1 MNLYRYLHNAPCTY
15 VLNTAKALPTLP
27 DISFTEIFHMSHH
40 ADISLDKVE
49 NVWNQHQCLVFELY
63 YNERSSIYCV
73 LLPNT
78 VEVSLS
84 DYKHIT
90 MDDQYE
96 EERHIYDYY
105 VKTTFPLFLKRFQKR
120 LNTRHYLNKVQRSI
134 LFPSTELAYH
144 QQFVEKVS
152 IHSNTNEYELP
163 LIRSYLYESMDIV
176 KEEKEYHPDGV
187 KISELKE
194 DFEELAL
201 LTKSL

>member
-27 DISFTEIFHMSHH
+27 DISFTETFHMSHH

-49 NVWNQHQCLVFELY
+49 NIWNQHQCLVFELY

-78 VEVSLS
+78 FEVSLS

-90 MDDQYE
+90 LDDQYD

-105 VKTTFPLFLKRFQKR
+105 VKTTFPLFLTRFQKR

-134 LFPSTELAYH
+134 PFPSTELAYH
-144 QQFVEKVS
+144 QQFVEKVA

-163 LIRSYLYESMDIV
+163 LIRTYLYESLDIV

>member
-27 DISFTEIFHMSHH
+27 DISFTETFHMSHH

-49 NVWNQHQCLVFELY
+49 DIWNQHQCLVFELY

-78 VEVSLS
+78 FEVSLS

-90 MDDQYE
+90 LDDQYD

-105 VKTTFPLFLKRFQKR
+105 VKTTFPLFLTRLQKR
-120 LNTRHYLNKVQRSI
+120 LKTRQYLNKVQRSI
-134 LFPSTELAYH
+134 PFLPTELAYH
-144 QQFVEKVS
+144 QQLVEKVS
-152 IHSNTNEYELP
+152 IRSLMDEYELP
-163 LIRSYLYESMDIV
+163 LIRTYLYESLDIV

>member
-1 MNLYRYLHNAPCTY
+1 MNLYRYLHSAPCTY
-15 VLNTAKALPTLP
+15 VLNAAKALPTLP

-49 NVWNQHQCLVFELY
+49 DIWNQHQCLVFELY
-63 YNERSSIYCV
+63 YNERKSIYCV

-84 DYKHIT
+84 DYKRIT

-105 VKTTFPLFLKRFQKR
+105 VKTTFPLFLTRFQKR
-120 LNTRHYLNKVQRSI
+120 LKTRHYLNKVQRSI
-134 LFPSTELAYH
+134 PFPSTELAYH
-144 QQFVEKVS
+144 RQLVEKVS
-152 IHSNTNEYELP
+152 IHSLMDEYELP
-163 LIRSYLYESMDIV
+163 LIRTYLCESLDIV

-187 KISELKE
+187 KMPELKE